1 MWIVN
6 WLAGQIMIGGTPIVQ
21 QAVCWSYQ
29 CMYVL
34 GIYLLVVSGG
44 GCDNK
49 SKAFFA
55 KVAGLE

>member
-1 MWIVN
+1 MDIVN
-6 WLAGQIMIGGTPIVQ
+6 CLAGQIMIGGTPSATSSLLVIP
-21 QAVCWSYQ
+21 
-29 CMYVL
+29 MYVL